1 MTNRH
6 TGKGT
11 GIANNAA
18 NSGLYGTPA
27 KEDITGPAKIAK
39 RNILG
44 APSNVPKT
52 RGIVCVRMM
61 GVGSASRPM
70 KTARTTGT
78 ATPAA
83 NIMRWTPSVP
93 RQTLIAGIART
104 KHVARLTTSERRAN
118 IFGIAKA
125 AKRDT
130 R

>member
-18 NSGLYGTPA
+18 NGGLYGTPA
-27 KEDITGPAKIAK
+27 REIIIGPVKIAK
-39 RNILG
+39 RNIPRT
-44 APSNVPKT
+44 AFNVPQTK
-52 RGIVCVRMM
+52 GIAYVWW
-61 GVGSASRPM
+61 GVGSALCRK
-70 KTARTTGT
+70 KTALITGT

-93 RQTLIAGIART
+93 RQTRTAGIART
-104 KHVARLTTSERRAN
+104 KHVARLTTSGRRAS